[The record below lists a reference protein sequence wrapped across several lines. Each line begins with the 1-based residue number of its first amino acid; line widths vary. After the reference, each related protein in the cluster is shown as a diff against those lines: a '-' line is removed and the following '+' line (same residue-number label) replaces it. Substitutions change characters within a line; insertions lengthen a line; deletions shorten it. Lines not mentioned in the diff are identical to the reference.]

1 MKGSKITLASC
12 KILAGGESLHSVEG
26 VYPSNYCQA
35 GGGGREWGEIHL
47 IPRKLFLLRRRRR
60 RRSNS
65 AKTYLPFS
73 FDVY

>member
-1 MKGSKITLASC
+1 MGSIINTFASYN
-12 KILAGGESLHSVEG
+12 ILAGGEGLHSAEG
-26 VYPSNYCQA
+26 VHPAYHCQA

-47 IPRKLFLLRRRRR
+47 MPRKKFLMRR

-73 FDVY
+73 FDVN